1 MLDECRLVGKRASEL
16 ATVTLIPFGLANGL
30 IYTLYLPP
38 CPIAASL

>member
-1 MLDECRLVGKRASEL
+1 MLDKYRLVGKCGS

-30 IYTLYLPP
+30 IYMLYLPP